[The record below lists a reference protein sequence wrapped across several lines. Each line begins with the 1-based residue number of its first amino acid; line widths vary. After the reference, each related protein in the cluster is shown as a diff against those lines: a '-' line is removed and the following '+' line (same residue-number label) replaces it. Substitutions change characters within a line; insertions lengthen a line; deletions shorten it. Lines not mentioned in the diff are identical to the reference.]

1 MEKIGI
7 IGAGKVGVSLGRC
20 WSGLEGLDL
29 IGYYSRTKESSE
41 YAAQLTNSISF
52 DGLKDLVYK
61 CNVIIIASPDDSIG
75 DIWRQISIF
84 NVQNKIIAHC
94 SGSLSSEIFF
104 DSSKLGA
111 SVCSLHPVLAVSS
124 KEDSYKDLKKAFF
137 TLEGDQ
143 VAVDFFAKILDIQKN
158 PYKIIRSCDKTKYH
172 ISTVFMSN
180 LIVAISNIASDLLR
194 SYDFTEEEALLALSS
209 LAKNNME
216 NVFEKGLV
224 SSLTGPVERNDT
236 NTVTRHLRSLE
247 SQGQEG
253 KLGQIYRL
261 LSLELVKIAQIKNS
275 NRNYEGMRKIL
286 SKEEDL

>member
-1 MEKIGI
+1 
-7 IGAGKVGVSLGRC
+7 
-20 WSGLEGLDL
+20 
-29 IGYYSRTKESSE
+29 
-41 YAAQLTNSISF
+41 
-52 DGLKDLVYK
+52 
-61 CNVIIIASPDDSIG
+61 
-75 DIWRQISIF
+75 
-84 NVQNKIIAHC
+84 
-94 SGSLSSEIFF
+94 
-104 DSSKLGA
+104 
-111 SVCSLHPVLAVSS
+111 
-124 KEDSYKDLKKAFF
+124 
-137 TLEGDQ
+137 
-143 VAVDFFAKILDIQKN
+143 
-158 PYKIIRSCDKTKYH
+158 
-172 ISTVFMSN
+172 MSN
-180 LIVAISNIASDLLR
+180 LIVAISNIASDLLM

-253 KLGQIYRL
+253 NLGQIYRL